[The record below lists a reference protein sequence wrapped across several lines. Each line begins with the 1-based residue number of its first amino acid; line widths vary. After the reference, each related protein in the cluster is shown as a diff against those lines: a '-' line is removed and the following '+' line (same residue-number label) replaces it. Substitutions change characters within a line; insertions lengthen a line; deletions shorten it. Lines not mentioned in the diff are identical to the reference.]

1 MFTDLVDM
9 IDHKKYYCKL
19 RFTCKCD
26 MTHDGLGDCVNGAQC
41 GGGALGEGKRET
53 AADCANAECLLEW
66 AAMTFHAFPLLD
78 PRSDP
83 QFDEYCLGVAMFHQ
97 LLLRF

>member
-1 MFTDLVDM
+1 M
-9 IDHKKYYCKL
+9 IEHKRRYCKL

-41 GGGALGEGKRET
+41 GGGGALGEGKRET
-53 AADCANAECLLEW
+53 AADCANAECLLEC

-83 QFDEYCLGVAMFHQ
+83 QFDEYCVGVAMFHQ

>member
-41 GGGALGEGKRET
+41 GGGTLGEGKGET
-53 AADCANAECLLEW
+53 AADCANAEECLLLEW
-66 AAMTFHAFPLLD
+66 ASNDIPSLSPA
-78 PRSDP
+78 
-83 QFDEYCLGVAMFHQ
+83 
-97 LLLRF
+97 

>member
-26 MTHDGLGDCVNGAQC
+26 MTHDGLGDCVNGARC
-41 GGGALGEGKRET
+41 GGGGALGEGKRET

-66 AAMTFHAFPLLD
+66 ARNDIP
-78 PRSDP
+78 
-83 QFDEYCLGVAMFHQ
+83 CLSPA
-97 LLLRF
+97 

>member
-66 AAMTFHAFPLLD
+66 ASNDTPCLPLL
-78 PRSDP
+78 
-83 QFDEYCLGVAMFHQ
+83 AKI
-97 LLLRF
+97 